1 MQKKN
6 IFQIYNNFQD
16 FFKSIRIINKKI
28 FHMKKKYRN
37 DLLTDLNN

>member
-6 IFQIYNNFQD
+6 IFQIYNSFQD

-28 FHMKKKYRN
+28 FHMKKN
-37 DLLTDLNN
+37 IEMIC